1 MPTTITA
8 QSGTVIKQKTRIAVL
23 GCGVRIVR
31 RRRAG
36 RYLLV
41 TIQTYAPGRVVAS
54 GRNLLDRQ
62 QQERLPHPTT
72 TTLKLRMSPRAMR
85 ALHRRHHR
93 VRFALS
99 VLFVPSTH
107 GEPTVRASTTLLLKH

>member
-1 MPTTITA
+1 
-8 QSGTVIKQKTRIAVL
+8 
-23 GCGVRIVR
+23 
-31 RRRAG
+31 
-36 RYLLV
+36 V

-54 GRNLLDRQ
+54 GKNLNKVAK
-62 QQERLPHPTT
+62 RLPHPTT
-72 TTLKLRMSPRAMR
+72 TTLKLRMSPRTMR